1 MGNQSRIRPVRVRP
15 LRYSTELNADCGS
28 SDVAAHLR
36 LQARMSGSY
45 WLVPNCIVDHAVRRH
60 WFALL
65 MWLTWAA
72 GLLPAQNSTIDIT
85 SLSIE
90 PTQVVLTEHN
100 RQQQLLITAHWSDG
114 TVTDVTHQC
123 SVKIDR
129 TEIVSVRD
137 GKVEMLA
144 DGSAELSA
152 TFANQQVIA
161 PISAAGAAR
170 FPEVDFGNDV
180 VPIFSK
186 LGCNGGG
193 CHGRVQGQ
201 NGFRLSVF
209 GFDPAS
215 DYESITQQGRG
226 RRVFPGDPRGSLLIQ
241 KAIAQVPH
249 GGGRRL
255 IDQSL
260 DYHVLCRWIEQGL
273 PEASSSSPKLESL
286 DVSPKDR
293 VLKAGQTQQILATAR
308 FSDGSTRDVTHSA
321 QYASNA
327 SSIAEVSVGGLV
339 RCGQPYGEAA
349 ITINYMGKVGVVRIQ
364 RPRDLPANQQTAST
378 GVRALSPELSHR
390 KEQLAPAEE
399 IDALVQSKLK
409 TMNIVAA
416 PIADDATFLRRIFL
430 DVTGTLPS
438 PDDVREF
445 LADQSEDK
453 RTRWIERTLQAPAY
467 ADLWALKWADVLL
480 VDKEKLGDRGA
491 FEFHQW
497 LREQFQ
503 SNVPYDQWVQAV
515 VTATGNSGR
524 SGPVNLYRVADTPDA
539 LARTISQAFLGVRLE
554 CAQCHHHPFDIWSQ
568 SDFYGMAGFFN
579 GLERKALSTDRTL
592 LFHRGIQPMV
602 IPQTNIQ
609 VVTRALG
616 QPQAPDL
623 STGDP
628 RSALA
633 KWMVSPENP
642 WFAKMFVNRIWKHLM
657 GRGLVEPEDDMRLT
671 NPPTNEALMDYLAKL
686 AMQWK
691 YDQKRLMRAILESNT
706 YQSASVANESNFDD
720 DQHFSRYRPKRVPA
734 EVLLDAI
741 DTATGSP
748 ERFPGQPLGKRAIEL
763 WDNRLPSYFLE
774 IFGRP
779 ARNSP
784 CECGRSQEPTMAQ
797 ALHLANAPEVEDKI
811 SSKDGRVAQLVQRLV
826 GTAVRPLTAEE
837 QRHVVEE
844 LCLATV
850 SRKPNEKEMRLA
862 KTFFEQSPPNEAA
875 EDFLWTM
882 LNSYD
887 FLFIH

>member
-1 MGNQSRIRPVRVRP
+1 MVNQSRIRPALAGPSCNITRCCAKFGQSYVATQLYRHVGVPRNYR
-15 LRYSTELNADCGS
+15 LVGNGVVQNAIGRQLF
-28 SDVAAHLR
+28 V
-36 LQARMSGSY
+36 
-45 WLVPNCIVDHAVRRH
+45 
-60 WFALL
+60 LL
-65 MWLTWAA
+65 ICLTWTV
-72 GLLPAQNSTIDIT
+72 GLLPAQTSTVDVVD
-85 SLSIE
+85 LSIE
-90 PTQVVLTEHN
+90 PTKVVLTEHN

-123 SVKIDR
+123 SLNIKQADVAL
-129 TEIVSVRD
+129 VRD
-137 GKVEMLA
+137 ARVELVK
-144 DGSAELSA
+144 DGCAELEV
-152 TFANQQVIA
+152 TFANQQAVV
-161 PISAAGAAR
+161 PISVVGAAS

-209 GFDPAS
+209 GFDPTS

-241 KAIAQVPH
+241 KAIALVPH

-255 IDQSL
+255 VDQSL

-273 PEASSSSPKLESL
+273 PAASSSSPKLESL
-286 DVSPKDR
+286 DVLPKDR

-308 FSDGSTRDVTHSA
+308 FSDGSIRDVTQSA
-321 QYASNA
+321 QFASNA
-327 SSIAEVSVGGLV
+327 SSVAEVSSAGLV
-339 RCGQPYGEAA
+339 RCGPPYGEAA
-349 ITINYMGKVGVVRIQ
+349 ITVNYMGKVGVVRIQ
-364 RPRDLPANQQTAST
+364 RPRDLPADEQFAFHGRDVASARASQNQHP
-378 GVRALSPELSHR
+378 LSPS
-390 KEQLAPAEE
+390 EQ
-399 IDALVQSKLK
+399 IDALVQSKMR
-409 TMNIVAA
+409 TMNIIAA
-416 PIADDATFLRRIFL
+416 PIADDATFLRRLFL

-445 LADQSEDK
+445 LADQSEAK
-453 RTRWIERTLQAPAY
+453 RTHWIERALQMPAY

-491 FEFHQW
+491 FEFHRW
-497 LREQFQ
+497 LRDQFQ
-503 SNVPYDQWVQAV
+503 RNVPYDQWVQAV

-554 CAQCHHHPFDIWSQ
+554 CAQCHHHPFDTWSQ
-568 SDFYGMAGFFN
+568 SDFYGIAGFFN
-579 GLERKALSTDRTL
+579 GLERKTLSTDRTL
-592 LFHRGIQPMV
+592 LFHKGFQPMV

-609 VVTRALG
+609 VSTRALG
-616 QPQAPDL
+616 QSQAPDL
-623 STGDP
+623 TSGDP
-628 RSALA
+628 RSVLA
-633 KWMVSPENP
+633 KWMVAPENP
-642 WFAKMFVNRIWKHLM
+642 WFAKMFVNRLWKHLM
-657 GRGLVEPEDDMRLT
+657 GRGLVEPEDDMRMT
-671 NPPTNEALMDYLAKL
+671 NPPTNEALMDYLARL
-686 AMQWK
+686 AIEWN
-691 YDQKRLMRAILESNT
+691 YDQKRLMRAILGSNT
-706 YQSASVANESNFDD
+706 YQSSSIANQSNYDD
-720 DQHFSRYRPKRVPA
+720 DQHFSRYRPKRLSA

-741 DTATGSP
+741 DAATGSP
-748 ERFPGQPLGKRAIEL
+748 ERFPGQPLGTRAIEL

-811 SSKDGRVAQLVQRLV
+811 SSKEGRVAQLVQRLV
-826 GTAVRPLTAEE
+826 GTTVRPLTTDE
-837 QRHVVEE
+837 QSQVVEE

-850 SRKPNEKEMRLA
+850 SRKPSEKEMQLA
-862 KTFFEQSPPNEAA
+862 KAFFEQSPPIQAA

-887 FLFIH
+887 FLFVH